1 MRMMP
6 DTTTIRNI
14 PVVQHVTD
22 RFQGCIVS
30 WGLFMPDQEH
40 AKNYTSQARNQGHV
54 AYNLNGRSP
63 AATINSANIEKPNID
78 AE

>member
-1 MRMMP
+1 
-6 DTTTIRNI
+6 
-14 PVVQHVTD
+14 
-22 RFQGCIVS
+22 
-30 WGLFMPDQEH
+30 MPDQEH